1 NEFYKVFHTD
11 NGISIEDKKSGEI
24 HDQALIIEDS
34 GDEGDSFDY
43 SYPTNDWKI
52 VDKLENTDV
61 TFTDSIFQ
69 KSMKINGSMMIP
81 KDLAERSRQ
90 IASSVL
96 DYNLNITLEKGS
108 PVIAI
113 SGKFNN
119 NAEQHRVRILF
130 TGKKENHYSF
140 AG

>member
-1 NEFYKVFHTD
+1 
-11 NGISIEDKKSGEI
+11 
-24 HDQALIIEDS
+24 
-34 GDEGDSFDY
+34 
-43 SYPTNDWKI
+43 
-52 VDKLENTDV
+52 
-61 TFTDSIFQ
+61 
-69 KSMKINGSMMIP
+69 SMMIP

-130 TGKKENHYSF
+130 SGKKENHYSF
-140 AG
+140 AGTQYSVIKRETVDPSHKNWRENNYFEEPNPIYPLLNHVSAVHDKEVTTVYTRSS